1 MKTLLMVCRALCA
14 LAVLGGLAAC
24 GSAPAAQPGNA
35 LDSAVVRMG
44 EPKAR
49 YALDDGQRLFFALRP
64 GEVDRLDFD
73 ASGQLVARQPALSQ
87 AGFEALARR
96 GGDAAAVQLEFG
108 PANRK
113 QVLEDGGGLRWTYSW
128 REYDTWR
135 LARVWFDKAG
145 VFQRVELVEDPG
157 ADDRYL

>member
-1 MKTLLMVCRALCA
+1 MTVLSMVYRALGA
-14 LAVLGGLAAC
+14 MAVVGVLAAC
-24 GSAPAAQPGNA
+24 GSAPSAQPGNA
-35 LDSAVVRMG
+35 LDAAVARMG
-44 EPKAR
+44 EPQAR
-49 YALDDGQRLFFALRP
+49 YALENGQRLFFAVRP

-73 ASGQLVARQPALSQ
+73 AAGQLVKRQRALSK

-108 PANRK
+108 PPTRK
-113 QVLEDGGGLRWTYSW
+113 LVLTDGGGLQWTYSW

-135 LARVWFDKAG
+135 LARVWFDKSG
-145 VFQRVELVEDPG
+145 IFQRVEMLEDPK